1 MNEKTVGLS
10 GSFKGNTAPKSFV
23 KNQIKGTRFTIAISS
38 AKGGVG
44 KSTFA
49 VNFALALKSLNLKV
63 GILDADIYGPSLP
76 KMMSINEKPKSEDG
90 KSMNPINQYGI
101 QCMSIGFLVD
111 EKTPMIWRGPM
122 VTSAI
127 KTFTQ
132 KVLWDNLDFI
142 IVDMPPGTGD
152 TQLTF
157 AQEIKLDGVIII
169 STPQE
174 IALLDVKRG
183 IQMFDKLKVPILG
196 LIDNMS
202 FFKTKGGENY
212 NIFGE
217 GGVEKTA
224 IEYKKK
230 FLGKIPIDIDLRVA
244 ADEGTPLVQKKPD
257 HEISK
262 KIIEIAKKV
271 KQSIPKSQKNPSI
284 HSILFSK
291 VLILLDRTFLL
302 LTFFVLQL
310 YLLLKFPYHPLY
322 NP

>member
-1 MNEKTVGLS
+1 MLHMDKKTVSLS
-10 GSFKGNTAPKSFV
+10 DTFKGKVAPKSFT
-23 KNQIKGTRFTIAISS
+23 KNPIKGTKFTIAISS

-49 VNFALALKSLNLKV
+49 MNFALALKIIGLKV

-76 KMMSINEKPKSEDG
+76 KMMAINEKPKSEDG
-90 KSMNPINQYGI
+90 KSMTPITQYGI

-111 EKTPMIWRGPM
+111 KDTPMIWRGPM

-132 KVLWDNLDFI
+132 KVLWNNLDFI

-157 AQEIKLDGVIII
+157 AQEIKVDGAIIV

-183 IQMFDKLKVPILG
+183 INMFDKLKVPILG
-196 LIDNMS
+196 LVDNMS
-202 FFKTKGGENY
+202 FFETDEGKKY

-217 GGVEKTA
+217 DGVEKVA
-224 IEYKKK
+224 KDYKKD
-230 FLGKIPIDIDLRVA
+230 FLGKIPINIDLRVA
-244 ADEGTPLVQKKPD
+244 ADSGKPLVETNPD

-262 KIIEIAKKV
+262 IFKEMATKV
-271 KQSIPKSQKNPSI
+271 KGS
-284 HSILFSK
+284 
-291 VLILLDRTFLL
+291 FL
-302 LTFFVLQL
+302 
-310 YLLLKFPYHPLY
+310 
-322 NP
+322 

>member
-1 MNEKTVGLS
+1 MDKKTVGLS
-10 GSFKGNTAPKSFV
+10 DTFKEKTSPKSFT
-23 KNQIKGTRFTIAISS
+23 KNPIKGTNFTIAISS

-49 VNFALALKSLNLKV
+49 TNFALALKSTGSKV

-90 KSMNPINQYGI
+90 KSLTPINQYGI

-111 EKTPMIWRGPM
+111 EETPMIWRGPM

-157 AQEIKLDGVIII
+157 AQEIKVDGAIIV

-174 IALLDVKRG
+174 IALSDVKRG
-183 IQMFDKLKVPILG
+183 IRMFDKLKVPILG
-196 LIDNMS
+196 LVDNMS
-202 FFKTKGGENY
+202 FFETDDGKNY

-217 GGVEKTA
+217 GGVEKLA
-224 IEYKKK
+224 VEYKKE
-230 FLGKIPIDIDLRVA
+230 FLGKIPINIDLRIA
-244 ADEGTPLVQKKPD
+244 ADTGKPLVEKNPD
-257 HEISK
+257 HKISK
-262 KIIEIAKKV
+262 IFIEIAKKV
-271 KQSIPKSQKNPSI
+271 KES
-284 HSILFSK
+284 
-291 VLILLDRTFLL
+291 FL
-302 LTFFVLQL
+302 
-310 YLLLKFPYHPLY
+310 
-322 NP
+322 

>member
-1 MNEKTVGLS
+1 MDKKSAGLS
-10 GSFKGNTAPKSFV
+10 DAFKKDTAPKSFI
-23 KNQIKGTRFTIAISS
+23 KNPIKGTKYTIAISS

-49 VNFALALKSLNLKV
+49 MNFALALKAIGKKV

-76 KMMSINEKPKSEDG
+76 KMMSINDKPKSEDG
-90 KSMNPINQYGI
+90 KNMTPITQYGI

-111 EKTPMIWRGPM
+111 KETPMIWRGPM

-132 KVLWDNLDFI
+132 KVLWNDLDFI

-157 AQEIKLDGVIII
+157 AQEIKVDGAIIV

-183 IQMFDKLKVPILG
+183 INMFDKLKVPILG
-196 LIDNMS
+196 LVDNMS
-202 FFKTKGGENY
+202 FFETDDGKKY

-217 GGVEKTA
+217 DGVEIVAK
-224 IEYKKK
+224 EYKKK

-244 ADEGTPLVQKKPD
+244 ADAGKPLVEESPD
-257 HEISK
+257 HKISK
-262 KIIEIAKKV
+262 IFKDMAEKIKL
-271 KQSIPKSQKNPSI
+271 S
-284 HSILFSK
+284 
-291 VLILLDRTFLL
+291 FL
-302 LTFFVLQL
+302 
-310 YLLLKFPYHPLY
+310 
-322 NP
+322 